1 MRLDDWFDHARR
13 DAARRGLPALE
24 PLLGMLLEATRALRA
39 ADWARDE
46 NAVADGD
53 ARDDEAADGDAAPFA
68 DVSGAPSGARS
79 LGHVAGLPE
88 DGAPPSG
95 PTPPARGESR

>member
-24 PLLGMLLEATRALRA
+24 PLLDMLLEATRALRA
-39 ADWARDE
+39 ADWARDDDAGE
-46 NAVADGD
+46 HRGAGD
-53 ARDDEAADGDAAPFA
+53 DAAVTGEP
-68 DVSGAPSGARS
+68 GATGS
-79 LGHVAGLPE
+79 AGNGPLP
-88 DGAPPSG
+88 PG